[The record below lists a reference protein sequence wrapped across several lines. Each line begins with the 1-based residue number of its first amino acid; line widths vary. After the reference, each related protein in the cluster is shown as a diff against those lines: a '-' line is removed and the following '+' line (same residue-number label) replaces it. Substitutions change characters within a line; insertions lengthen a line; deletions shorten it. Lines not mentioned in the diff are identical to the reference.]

1 MPDLS
6 GAPKLKQLILTNCT
20 RLHKIH
26 ASLGDLKQLIR
37 LEMSGCKSL
46 ESLPQKISLEA
57 LKIFNLGGCSRL
69 KKLPEIVGNM
79 PRLLSLYLN
88 GTAIKE
94 LLIPTEH
101 LTGLIEQDLS
111 NCKNLSSPLNG
122 CCFMSL
128 KNLDLTNCSKL
139 NELPENLGNIEGL
152 KTLFVDGTAITR
164 LPSSFVLLK
173 NLKSL
178 SLNGC
183 EGLSSIS
190 SNKLFRF
197 PSIRKKRKDPTGM
210 LGRSLSNLW
219 SLTHLYLSYCNLW
232 SIPDGIGCLSSLKY
246 LDLEGNNF
254 VWLPKSIARLS
265 NLTWLYVSGCTRLRI
280 LPGLPLNIKFIEAWD
295 CTSLEIPL
303 RPENGPYP
311 RLNLINCVQLINYGD
326 ILLTTLRD
334 HIQFKVSLSLS
345 LSLSLL

>member
-6 GAPKLKQLILTNCT
+6 GAPKLKQLILRNCT
-20 RLHKIH
+20 RLYKIH
-26 ASLGDLKQLIR
+26 ASLGDLKQLIK
-37 LEMSGCKSL
+37 LEMNGCKSL
-46 ESLPQKISLEA
+46 KSLPQKISLEA

-79 PRLLSLYLN
+79 PRLLSLYLS

-94 LLIPTEH
+94 LSIPTEH

-111 NCKNLSSPLNG
+111 NCKNLSSPSNG

-128 KNLDLTNCSKL
+128 KKLDLTNCSKL

-246 LDLEGNNF
+246 LHLEGNNF

-265 NLTWLYVSGCTRLRI
+265 NLTCLFVGGCTRLRT
-280 LPGLPLNIKFIEAWD
+280 LPGLPLNIEFIDAWD

-311 RLNLINCVQLINYGD
+311 ELNLLNCVQLINYGD
-326 ILLTTLRD
+326 ILLSTLRH